1 MKLYGN
7 SLSPFVRKVLV
18 FAAEKGLALDLIP
31 TVFGQ
36 PDAEFL
42 ETSPFGKIPGFADGD
57 FKISDS
63 TAIVTYLEAKYP
75 APALLPANPEHRAR
89 AIWFEEFADTVMMAA
104 GTKIFFNRVVTRL
117 IGLDGDAAAADKAQA
132 EEMPPLYAYLE
143 GVMPE
148 GEGWLVGDRLTIAD
162 IAIINPLMNM
172 NYCGAAPDAATC
184 PRLTAYIARWMER
197 PSLKPWVERERA
209 FLQSKLK

>member
-1 MKLYGN
+1 MKLYGS

-18 FAAEKGLALDLIP
+18 FAAEKGLELELVP

-36 PDAEFL
+36 PDATFL

-75 APALLPANPEHRAR
+75 QPALLPADPESRAR
-89 AIWFEEFADTVMMAA
+89 AIWFEEFADTMMMGA
-104 GTKIFFNRVVTRL
+104 GLKIFFNRVVARL
-117 IGLDGDAAAADKAQA
+117 IEREGDLALADKAQA

-143 GVMPE
+143 AVMPE
-148 GEGWLVGDRLTIAD
+148 KGWLVADEPTVGD
-162 IAIINPLMNM
+162 IAVISPLVNM
-172 NYCGAAPDAATC
+172 SYCGAAPDPVTY
-184 PRLTAYIARWMER
+184 PKLTAYIARWMER